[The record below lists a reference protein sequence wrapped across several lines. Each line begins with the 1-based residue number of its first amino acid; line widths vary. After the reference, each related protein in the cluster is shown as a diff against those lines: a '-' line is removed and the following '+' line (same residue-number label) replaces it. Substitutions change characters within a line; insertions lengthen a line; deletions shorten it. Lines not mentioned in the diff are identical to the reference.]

1 MGQLAAELQ
10 VADSDVRGPHL
21 PHLPICLGDRI
32 VHRHRP
38 DGAPDKRGM
47 VLEVHD
53 SEEHEGGP
61 KSFSVRWDNNT
72 YSDGHT
78 DDDVERIIYSH
89 ELQDRT
95 FQQRWCTVVQV
106 GPIFAFCCV
115 MGLFTG
121 VFLGWDWDG
130 GGPIKRSWDPVQAP

>member
-1 MGQLAAELQ
+1 MSRRLSVAECPAREFHWKSGWLFHYQ
-10 VADSDVRGPHL
+10 
-21 PHLPICLGDRI
+21 
-32 VHRHRP
+32 
-38 DGAPDKRGM
+38 
-47 VLEVHD
+47 VHD

-106 GPIFAFCCV
+106 SI
-115 MGLFTG
+115 
-121 VFLGWDWDG
+121 
-130 GGPIKRSWDPVQAP
+130 SN